1 MPAMQRPTAGMLL
14 SHMPFSANYA
24 VQLGIAFILAIPVA
38 CIAWTVTHEE
48 VFREPRQYC
57 MNKSESC
64 RTLLQR
70 KFFYLFTCEYCFSH
84 YVTIAILW
92 LTRYK
97 LLLNDWR
104 GYILAGF
111 AVVWI
116 ANVYMSA
123 FGRLRLDIKR
133 ENVEIKSVEKEV
145 EKKIEE
151 AEQAGQ
157 RAA

>member
-1 MPAMQRPTAGMLL
+1 MPEMLL
-14 SHMPFSANYA
+14 SDVPFSNNYT

-38 CIAWTVTHEE
+38 CVAWTVTHEE
-48 VFREPRQYC
+48 VFREPRQFC
-57 MNKSESC
+57 MRKSESC
-64 RTLLQR
+64 RTLVER

-84 YVTIAILW
+84 YVTIFFLW
-92 LTRYK
+92 LTGYK

-116 ANVYMSA
+116 ANVYMGA

-133 ENVEIKSVEKEV
+133 EGVEIKGVEKEV
-145 EKKIEE
+145 EKKTEE
-151 AEQAGQ
+151 AKQPGQ